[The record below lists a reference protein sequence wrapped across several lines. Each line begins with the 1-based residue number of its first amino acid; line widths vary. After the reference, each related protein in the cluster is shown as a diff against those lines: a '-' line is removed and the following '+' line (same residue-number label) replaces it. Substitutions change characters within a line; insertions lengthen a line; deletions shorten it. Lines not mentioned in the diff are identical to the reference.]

1 MKRVFLT
8 ILAAALSIGQVHA
21 ADLLTVPTPHTHVAP
36 QLSWTG
42 FYAGLAVGWAGNT
55 INGNTL
61 QADGTSSA
69 RTVRESADQMIRVFN
84 GGLYLGGQ
92 KQVSSLA
99 VLGLEGDFSMLGGR
113 SRYTDVVTSGSV
125 WAGQPASEISYHSS
139 WLATGRVKMGLLM
152 GQAMVYATGGVA
164 FSSER
169 ETRTQYVGNQAT
181 SLTDVSFIESDRKLR
196 TGHVIGGGAEWR
208 LAQNWSI
215 RGEYLH
221 ASFGRQTFQFP
232 NARGGVIPTGGYLS
246 VQGRLADNH
255 SRIDLGRIGISY
267 HF

>member
-21 ADLLTVPTPHTHVAP
+21 ADLLTAPTPHTHVAP

-69 RTVRESADQMIRVFN
+69 RTVRESADQISRVLI
-84 GGLYLGGQ
+84 GGLYLGAQ
-92 KQVSSLA
+92 KQVSSHA
-99 VLGLEGDFSMLGGR
+99 VLGIEGDFSRLGGT
-113 SRYTDVVTSGSV
+113 SQSTDLVTPGGI
-125 WAGQPASEISYHSS
+125 WGGQTASEIFYRSH
-139 WLATGRVKMGLLM
+139 WLATGRLKMGLVVGPVM
-152 GQAMVYATGGVA
+152 AYATGGIA
-164 FSSER
+164 LSPEH
-169 ETRTQYVGNQAT
+169 EKRTQYIGNQIT
-181 SLTDVSFIESDRKLR
+181 GLTELSFVESDRKLR
-196 TGHVIGGGAEWR
+196 TGFAIGGGVEWR
-208 LAQNWSI
+208 LAQSWSI

-221 ASFGRQTFQFP
+221 ASFGEHTFQFP

-246 VQGRLADNH
+246 VQGRLANNH
-255 SRIDLGRIGISY
+255 SRIDLGRIGVSY